1 MLTGNVSSKNIS
13 GPFSIAKY
21 AGISA
26 DAGLNQFL
34 KFLALISISLG
45 VINLMPIPMLD
56 GGQIVYQTLEWIKGS
71 PLSIRFQL
79 LGQQF
84 GIMILFLLMGIA
96 FYNDLFN

>member
-1 MLTGNVSSKNIS
+1 M
-13 GPFSIAKY
+13 
-21 AGISA
+21 
-26 DAGLNQFL
+26 FL
-34 KFLALISISLG
+34 KFLALISVSLG

-56 GGQIVYQTLEWIKGS
+56 GGQIVYQTLEWIKGDS
-71 PLSIRFQL
+71 LSLRFQL